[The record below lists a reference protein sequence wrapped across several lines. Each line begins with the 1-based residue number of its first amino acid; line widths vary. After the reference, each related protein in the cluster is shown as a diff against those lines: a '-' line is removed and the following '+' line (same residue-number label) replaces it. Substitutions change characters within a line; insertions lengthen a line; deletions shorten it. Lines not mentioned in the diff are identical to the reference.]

1 MAGNRGRPLGPEHGT
16 RKAAGPSALCPQD
29 RVCCPEPE
37 QARNSLHGG
46 GGNLRM
52 ELLPFDPELGT
63 QVSCGRPWA
72 PWIRKTTGV
81 PCQVFMRQQKANGL

>member
-1 MAGNRGRPLGPEHGT
+1 
-16 RKAAGPSALCPQD
+16 
-29 RVCCPEPE
+29 
-37 QARNSLHGG
+37 
-46 GGNLRM
+46 M